1 MITLSHNRIR
11 LILYGLVL
19 SNIMAGV
26 EGTIVATAR
35 PFIVEDLHR
44 FDLTVWIFVAYLL
57 TQTVATNLW
66 GKLSDLFGRQR
77 LYQLSIIIFMCG
89 STVCGLATSMNML
102 IVGRAIQGVGAGG
115 LFTLTMTIM
124 GDILAPRDRG
134 KYVGYMAGAFAVA
147 TVLGPLVGG
156 LIVDHYS

>member
-1 MITLSHNRIR
+1 VGQAL
-11 LILYGLVL
+11 
-19 SNIMAGV
+19 
-26 EGTIVATAR
+26 
-35 PFIVEDLHR
+35 
-44 FDLTVWIFVAYLL
+44 
-57 TQTVATNLW
+57 
-66 GKLSDLFGRQR
+66 DLFGRQR

-156 LIVDHYS
+156 LIVDHYSWRFIFFLMPPFGAISLAMSFFTLRLPFARRPTASTISARSP

>member
-77 LYQLSIIIFMCG
+77 LYQL
-89 STVCGLATSMNML
+89 
-102 IVGRAIQGVGAGG
+102 
-115 LFTLTMTIM
+115 
-124 GDILAPRDRG
+124 
-134 KYVGYMAGAFAVA
+134 
-147 TVLGPLVGG
+147 
-156 LIVDHYS
+156 